1 VNPVASLRVVDLT
14 STAPAATATPVAVV
28 HREIFAPAP
37 ARHPAVP
44 ATPARPAPG
53 WVAPLGDIERARN
66 RIDGLL
72 AEARHGRT
80 FSAQELLCLQADA
93 HRFSQSV
100 ELAARAVEHGV
111 QGLRQALQA
120 QV

>member
-14 STAPAATATPVAVV
+14 STTPPSTAAPVAVV
-28 HREIFAPAP
+28 HREIFAPTP
-37 ARHPAVP
+37 AHRPAVP
-44 ATPARPAPG
+44 AAPATPAPG
-53 WVAPLGDIERARN
+53 WAAPLGDIERARS